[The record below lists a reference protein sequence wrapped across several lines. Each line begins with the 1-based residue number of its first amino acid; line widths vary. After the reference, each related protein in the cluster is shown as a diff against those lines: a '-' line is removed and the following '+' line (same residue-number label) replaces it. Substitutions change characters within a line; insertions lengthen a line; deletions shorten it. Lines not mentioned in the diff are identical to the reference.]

1 MTDADWGLL
10 MISTNLTDGGEDTT
24 LVSLCSD
31 DFRVDDPELI
41 YCWGRAAAVVVVV
54 VELLVGMTYLMLV
67 NADSAVHVWLPG
79 LQTST
84 KWRRLEVIVLGLYL
98 SLK

>member
-1 MTDADWGLL
+1 
-10 MISTNLTDGGEDTT
+10 MISTNLTDGVKI
-24 LVSLCSD
+24 LHWSPYARMI
-31 DFRVDDPELI
+31 FVDDPELI